1 MDSMP
6 SLSALLYNHNQNQK
20 QHTMSNLQ
28 SSKLKW
34 MDLHPKKRHF
44 IVGSI
49 IDGMVYNSDCVDD
62 VLDLLY
68 TWDKKGLLKSII
80 LPGEEI
86 YFAEE
91 ITEEV
96 SEPDNFCQL
105 CNGTGEGCNPD
116 VSCMRCKGSG
126 GLIPITY
133 DYED

>member
-1 MDSMP
+1 MSKMQ
-6 SLSALLYNHNQNQK
+6 SNQ
-20 QHTMSNLQ
+20 
-28 SSKLKW
+28 LKW
-34 MDLHPKKRHF
+34 MDLHPQKRHF

-68 TWDKKGLLKSII
+68 KWDKKGLLKSII

-96 SEPDNFCQL
+96 SEPDNMCQL

-116 VSCMRCKGSG
+116 VSCMRCQGSG
-126 GLIPITY
+126 ALIPKTY